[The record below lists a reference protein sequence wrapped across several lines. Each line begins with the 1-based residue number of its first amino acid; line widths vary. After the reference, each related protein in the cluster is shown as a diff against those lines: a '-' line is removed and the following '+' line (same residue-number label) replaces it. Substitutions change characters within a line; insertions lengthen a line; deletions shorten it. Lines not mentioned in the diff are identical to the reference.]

1 MKVEVVYDSGQTY
14 SEHISA
20 GTARISQNAKQVI
33 VQIKNSG
40 SGKPSGKFTMPHED
54 AERLAR
60 ALLLACSAGDVNP
73 IEFSVGAK
81 QKAVGTAA

>member
-1 MKVEVVYDSGQTY
+1 MKVEVVYDGGRTY

-40 SGKPSGKFTMPHED
+40 TGTPSGKFTMPHED
-54 AERLAR
+54 AERLAH

-73 IEFSVGAK
+73 VEFSVGVKKQAAK
-81 QKAVGTAA
+81 AA